1 MGIYDHV
8 HCEYPLPGLDDPT
21 RIEFQTKSLDTFFDN
36 YRITADGKLEIE
48 EYDVEDRSDPN
59 AEGIARFIGSA
70 TRIPKDWKPVDFT
83 GVVNFYGD
91 VNTGNMF
98 LISFEEGSPNVAM
111 LGEDGKPTPRP
122 KAEWF
127 EFNATFVHGIL
138 TSVERLDG
146 LPASYYF
153 S

>member
-21 RIEFQTKSLDTFFDN
+21 RIEFQTKSLDTFFDT

-98 LISFEEGSPNVAM
+98 LISFEEGSRGGGTAAGGDPAGSRVA
-111 LGEDGKPTPRP
+111 
-122 KAEWF
+122 
-127 EFNATFVHGIL
+127 
-138 TSVERLDG
+138 ERAG
-146 LPASYYF
+146 VFAGCFFMTWTEAHRRS
-153 S
+153 